1 MLSSDNDR
9 RSIEPQPDQYSKVKI
24 PVNAGNNQPE
34 PAPTGVAEAE
44 PGWEEKYLRL
54 YADLENSKKRLARLY
69 ETRAEQEKE
78 ALLRDI
84 LPLADNLER
93 ALAHAIAGARREGA
107 PLRQAPL
114 YQGVELTLK
123 AFHDV
128 MARYGVHPVE
138 AEGAP
143 FDPEVHEAV
152 GVVPNPNLPPG
163 TVAGVEQKGY
173 TLRDKLLRPARVLV
187 TPG

>member
-1 MLSSDNDR
+1 MLSSNNDR
-9 RSIEPQPDQYSKVKI
+9 ESADQQKDQYSQVRI

-34 PAPTGVAEAE
+34 PEQAEAAEAE
-44 PGWEEKYLRL
+44 PDWKEKYLRL

-78 ALLRDI
+78 DLLRDL

-93 ALAHAIAGARREGA
+93 ALAHSAAGARREGGALREA
-107 PLRQAPL
+107 PLHR
-114 YQGVELTLK
+114 GVEVTLK
-123 AFHDV
+123 AFLDV
-128 MARYGVHPVE
+128 MAQYGVQAIE

-152 GVVPNPNLPPG
+152 GVVSHANLPPG
-163 TVAGVEQKGY
+163 RVADVEQKGY
-173 TLRDKLLRPARVLV
+173 MFRDKLLRPARVLV
-187 TPG
+187 TSG